1 MNTCAKINLFL
12 KVVGKRQDGYHDL
25 ENIFLPIVDWNDTV
39 IVRKQDKPG
48 IEIYCDH
55 PDVPRDG
62 SNLCAKATREF
73 CLKAGMPPA
82 HRILIEKRIPIA
94 AGLGGGSSDA
104 AATLL
109 QLNAIHG
116 HPLDVSALHG
126 IASAIGADVPFFLNP
141 RPALGT
147 GIGTELKP
155 LTLAAKLHLVIA
167 APGFPITAKWAFEHC
182 KFQHAA
188 PSLEDIVK
196 QMESTDPAA
205 IAKLAQND
213 LEHAILD
220 KFPLLALIREA
231 FLTMGAT
238 CAHVSGSG
246 PTIYAIVP
254 PELQERISAGIQ
266 TQFQSLTTLSVHS
279 STINPTT

>member
-25 ENIFLPIVDWNDTV
+25 ENIFLPIMDWNDTV

-48 IEIYCDH
+48 IEIHCNH

-62 SNLCAKATREF
+62 SNLCAKATLEF
-73 CLKAGMPPA
+73 CFKAGILPA
-82 HRILIEKRIPIA
+82 HKIVIEKRIPIA

-116 HPLDVSALHG
+116 HPLDDSALHG
-126 IASAIGADVPFFLNP
+126 IASILGADVPFFLNP

-155 LTLAAKLHLVIA
+155 LKLAAKLHLVLA

-182 KFQHAA
+182 KIQRTGSA
-188 PSLEDIVK
+188 LEDIVK
-196 QMESTDPAA
+196 QMESTDATA

-213 LEHAILD
+213 LEHAILA
-220 KFPLLALIREA
+220 KFPLLALIRNA
-231 FLTMGAT
+231 FLNLGAN

-254 PELQERISAGIQ
+254 PELQERISTEIQ